1 MKKSNPMMPIKPY
14 DALHLIIYM
23 GKIIILQEMTKYK
36 Y

>member
-1 MKKSNPMMPIKPY
+1 MKKSNPMMPY
-14 DALHLIIYM
+14 TLIIYI